1 MTPPPPIQRTGGAGW
16 RIWTV
21 RGVLF
26 LLFFSLYLKLGTSLG
41 ATGVFPH
48 DDALFQADTGRA
60 LGDLTD
66 PGADHYRTKVHPL
79 FVVFFN
85 PPGSVLRH
93 LTGSPVL
100 AGLLLIS
107 AAGALAVAVAHGLF
121 TRIGL
126 DSVLSA
132 AFALLVGF
140 STSHLVFASLP
151 DTFIFTA
158 LALGIC
164 AWLAAAHPGS
174 PKAFVPA
181 AVFAMG
187 ITSTNLGPVFLLFAA
202 SRRAGLR
209 ACAAFLAVV
218 LAAAVALSLAQK
230 ALYPSSNLFFVPQA
244 VHEDLGYVFR
254 PRSGSEALTRGARVL
269 GHVALYDLIA
279 PKRALVKRGRRE
291 VPGVTFQQR
300 RPGWFRGTGWAAL
313 ALLLALDAAG
323 LYAALR
329 YRLFRNPLLQGIGLS
344 LLFLAGLH
352 YFYGDDLFLYSC
364 SWTLLV
370 IAGLAVCLQR
380 LQEGSRARTAIVKT
394 TVLAL
399 VLLQIANNLGFM
411 LSLIDLYRESLPR

>member
-1 MTPPPPIQRTGGAGW
+1 VAGW

-26 LLFFSLYLKLGTSLG
+26 LLFFCLYLKLGTSLG

-48 DDALFQADTGRA
+48 DDAIFQADTGRA

-79 FVVFFN
+79 FVLFFN
-85 PPGSVLRH
+85 PLGSLLRH
-93 LTGSPVL
+93 LTGSPIL
-100 AGLLLIS
+100 AGLILVS
-107 AAGALAVAVAHGLF
+107 AAGALAVVVAHGLF

-126 DSVLSA
+126 DAVLSVA
-132 AFALLVGF
+132 CALLVGF

-164 AWLAAAHPGS
+164 TWLAVAHPGRLR
-174 PKAFVPA
+174 AFVPA
-181 AVFAMG
+181 AVFATG
-187 ITSTNLGPVFLLFAA
+187 ITSTNLGPAFLLFAA
-202 SRRAGLR
+202 GRRAGLR
-209 ACAAFLAVV
+209 ACAVFLAAV
-218 LAAAVALSLAQK
+218 LAVTVALSLTQK
-230 ALYPSSNLFFVPQA
+230 AAYPSSNLFFVPEA

-254 PRSGSEALTRGARVL
+254 PGSGSEALTRGARVL
-269 GHVALYDLIA
+269 GHVAVYDLIA
-279 PKRALVKRGRRE
+279 PKRALVKGGRRE

-313 ALLLALDAAG
+313 ALLLALYAAG

-329 YRLFRNPLLQGIGLS
+329 YRLFGNPLLQGIGLG

-370 IAGLAVCLQR
+370 IAGLAACLQR
-380 LQEGSRARTAIVKT
+380 LCEGSPARVGIVKT
-394 TVLAL
+394 AVLAL

-411 LSLIDLYRESLPR
+411 FTLIALYRESLPQ